1 MSEIYIYHHLG
12 LGDHIICNAI
22 VRNYANKYDK
32 IYLFVKPH
40 NYESIKFMYR
50 DLCNLDFLV
59 GDDNFAENNIL
70 NKNII
75 KIGFDKLNYN
85 MKFDESFYEQVQ
97 IDFSKRWDDF
107 YFKRDLEEE
116 LNIFKHYSIEEDNYI
131 FLHDDI
137 DRNFEIPNINK
148 ELNIIRPDK
157 NLTNNIFNYC
167 YLIENAKEIHCIDSS
182 FKLLADS
189 INLKTDRLF
198 YYYLNRR
205 QNYNLYSTS
214 KNKWIEI

>member
-22 VRNYANKYDK
+22 VRKYANEYDK

-50 DLCNLDFLV
+50 DLNNINFLI
-59 GDDNFAENNIL
+59 GDDNFAEKNVL

-75 KIGFDKLNYN
+75 KIGFDKLNRN
-85 MKFDESFYEQVQ
+85 IKFDRSFYEQVQ
-97 IDFSKRWDDF
+97 MDFSKRWDNF
-107 YFKRDLEEE
+107 YFKRDLNRESS
-116 LNIFKHYSIEEDNYI
+116 IFKYYSIEENNYV

-137 DRNFEIPNINK
+137 DRSFKIPNINK
-148 ELNIIRPDK
+148 ELNIIRPEK
-157 NLTNNIFNYC
+157 NLTDNIFDYC
-167 YLIENAKEIHCIDSS
+167 YLIENAREIYCIDSS

-189 INLKTDRLF
+189 INLKTDKLF
-198 YYYLNRR
+198 YYLNRE